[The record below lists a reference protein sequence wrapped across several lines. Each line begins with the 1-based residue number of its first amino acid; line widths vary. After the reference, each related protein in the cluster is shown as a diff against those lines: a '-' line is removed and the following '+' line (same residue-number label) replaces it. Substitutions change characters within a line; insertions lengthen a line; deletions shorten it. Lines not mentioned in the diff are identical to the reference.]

1 MNIKRFM
8 SWNGFPTKVRHFL
21 IKRLEAKLCHDNNTT
36 LNGNDDDSAPK
47 IWLKLPYL
55 GRQGEFLVKNFI
67 RKVRRSLK
75 IYVKI
80 IVVYQTKKL
89 LSSCQTKIKFRIFF
103 KLMLSTNFHALDA
116 VILI

>member
-1 MNIKRFM
+1 M

-21 IKRLEAKLCHDNNTT
+21 IKRLKAKLCHDNNTT
-36 LNGNDDDSAPK
+36 LNGNDDDDLAPK

-55 GRQGEFLVKNFI
+55 GRQGEFLVKNLI
-67 RKVRRSLK
+67 RKVCRSLK

-80 IVVYQTKKL
+80 IVVYQTKKTPFF
-89 LSSCQTKIKFRIFF
+89 LSKIKFRIFV